1 MPISERRWVGMSL
14 ASSPAM
20 RSVPVICVVSPMMV
34 RISVVLP
41 TPLRPSTAMHWPSAT
56 PRLTFWRIGV
66 LP

>member
-1 MPISERRWVGMSL
+1 
-14 ASSPAM
+14 M
-20 RSVPVICVVSPMMV
+20 RVVSPMMV

-41 TPLRPSTAMHWPSAT
+41 TPFRPSTATQWPSVT